1 MAYALNVSRHL
12 QKQKK
17 STKAHTT
24 NNQQEELNLLTVIN
38 LSLHTYSATFPEQT
52 SESVWF
58 DQCTQYVPLILNL
71 VPGLAEKRL

>member
-17 STKAHTT
+17 KHTT
-24 NNQQEELNLLTVIN
+24 NNQQEELNSLTVIN

-52 SESVWF
+52 SDSESVWF
-58 DQCTQYVPLILNL
+58 DQCT
-71 VPGLAEKRL
+71 